1 MDVILESSYEA
12 GGGKALTVPYELD
25 LSINGTHDFQ
35 LSQNY
40 QYFDKSLG
48 MGTRLYVPGTE
59 YGGIVQD
66 ISGATNTDKVTL
78 HGYTWRGILSRHFIE
93 PPPGEDYYDTGDLSD
108 LNDII
113 NNLIVYT
120 GLDNYGLFAASPKRT
135 IQRAHYKFDRYISI
149 ADGLEKML
157 ESYGYR
163 LNIRWI
169 PTQLHYDFTHGV
181 SVMVEDGYCELG
193 AVPVKNYGSEIEVS
207 QDSKID
213 FYSQD
218 YRMGVNHLIC
228 LGTGRLAQRT
238 VVHLYADADG
248 NISKT
253 QTFFGVDEIAEVFEN
268 PSADADTLEET
279 GISRFQQL
287 LNFKKFTADAKYI
300 DDINLSIGDTI
311 TGKDLITGT
320 VVTKPIRQKI
330 VKITNGIPSV
340 EYTI

>member
-1 MDVILESSYEA
+1 MDLIMYSSLEGYGA
-12 GGGKALTVPYELD
+12 ALSVPYDLD
-25 LSINGTHDFQ
+25 LSINGTNDFQ
-35 LSQNY
+35 VQMYY
-40 QYFDKSLG
+40 QYLG
-48 MGTRLYVPGTE
+48 DFGQGTIVDVPGTE
-59 YGGIVQD
+59 YGGIVKD
-66 ISGATNTDKVTL
+66 VSGATNTEKVNL
-78 HGYTWRGILSRHFIE
+78 HGYTWRGLLSKHIIE
-93 PPPGEDYYDTGDLSD
+93 PDPGEDYLITERRDINETIGDLLVRSGIWGFFR
-108 LNDII
+108 NPTTPAGVIGP
-113 NNLIVYT
+113 Y
-120 GLDNYGLFAASPKRT
+120 
-135 IQRAHYKFDRYISI
+135 QFDRYIDL
-149 ADGLEKML
+149 AAGLEKMA
-157 ESYGYR
+157 EANGFR
-163 LNIRWI
+163 LNFRLVPPDAEYIFGAEVEESFTAGWI
-169 PTQLHYDFTHGV
+169 EV
-181 SVMVEDGYCELG
+181 S

-228 LGTGRLAQRT
+228 LGTGQLAQRT

-253 QTFFGVDEIAEVFEN
+253 QTFFGTDEIAEVFEN
-268 PSADADTLEET
+268 PSADAETLEET
-279 GISRFQQL
+279 GTARFQQL